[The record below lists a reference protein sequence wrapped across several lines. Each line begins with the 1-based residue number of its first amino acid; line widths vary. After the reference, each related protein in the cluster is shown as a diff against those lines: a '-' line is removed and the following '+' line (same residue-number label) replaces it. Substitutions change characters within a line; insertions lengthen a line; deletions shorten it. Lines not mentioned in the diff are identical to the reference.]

1 MSLSVKDMHLN
12 HLSAFGNPCSH
23 CSLSIWTLNSLSLSI
38 SDIDISQIQTKF
50 TPPSGQDPK
59 NMPYDP
65 SQPLLGQIGT
75 SIASSLANF
84 TIPSYASPYLDCVLL
99 HSPLPTK
106 EQTLAA
112 WEILESY
119 VPTRVHSLGIS
130 NCSLKQLQCL
140 YEASTIKP
148 SVVQNRFYPVT
159 HFDVDIRAYC
169 KEKGIVYQS
178 FWTLTGNPALL
189 QSSVVQAVAGQLY
202 RLGVKEDTKQIALY
216 ALVLGLDGNICI
228 LNGTKDKDRME
239 GDWEGIRVLAKWI
252 DNDDDG
258 EAPEGQGKGQLQWKA
273 WMAEFR
279 ELIEHGERM
288 EGVGGQ

>member
-1 MSLSVKDMHLN
+1 
-12 HLSAFGNPCSH
+12 
-23 CSLSIWTLNSLSLSI
+23 LSLSI

-59 NMPYDP
+59 NIPYDP
-65 SQPLLGQIGT
+65 SQPLLGQIEA

-84 TIPSYASPYLDCVLL
+84 TIPSYHSPYLDCVLL
-99 HSPLPTK
+99 HSPLPNK

-119 VPTRVHSLGIS
+119 VPNRIHALGIS
-130 NCSLKQLQCL
+130 NCNLMQLQCL
-140 YEASTIKP
+140 YESSTIKP
-148 SVVQNRFYPVT
+148 SVVQNRFYPPT
-159 HFDVDIRAYC
+159 HFDVDVRAYC

-202 RLGVKEDTKQIALY
+202 SLGVKEDTKQIALY
-216 ALVLGLDGNICI
+216 ALVLGLDDNICI
-228 LNGTKDKDRME
+228 LNGTKDKDRMA
-239 GDWEGIRVLAKWI
+239 GDLEGIRVLAKWI
-252 DNDDDG
+252 DNDDDDG
-258 EAPEGQGKGQLQWKA
+258 EAPGGHGKEQLQWKA
-273 WMAEFR
+273 WMAEFWA
-279 ELIEHGERM
+279 LIEHGEKM